1 MSQTIAYS
9 DAVVALSEADLDT
22 VVSLSHLPRLRIADL
37 YDLSSRLA
45 HPDAIDRRLAVLTD
59 EDLRALLAAD
69 TPSEAATA
77 LLLADGAGHP
87 LPGVADRIVA
97 MRGLPRP
104 EVSAIPALDAPAPWH
119 SVVAVQTVVLQAEY
133 SSLPL
138 TATGHVPVSALTDLG
153 HILDIEPST
162 VSALISIATTAG
174 LFHTDDDRVS
184 AGAEAES
191 WLGLSLLDAWRT
203 LADATV
209 PKDLAPVVEQAV
221 LHGAET
227 AQSMSDRL
235 IDAANTRWPLAH
247 EHLAARLQR
256 LLHDWR
262 VLAVID
268 AAGQLTDLGEAWG
281 AHDYERQQSLAEQW
295 PAPTEY
301 GYLYNHL
308 ELLVPG
314 LLTPQLARQLRR
326 IATPTRL
333 VETHTY
339 QISEQTIAAAVGHGE
354 SVGEIRDFLKTL
366 LRGDLSQPLQYL
378 LRSFAELPQ
387 AVVRRGRSDTAA
399 ASTRAAP
406 RTSPSNAASAA
417 RESADD
423 RDPVSRARALVSEFR
438 DSPDARI
445 RLLLETA
452 LREHAPISI
461 TVRVG
466 DALRTVVLEVIGMG
480 TTRLRGREPGAEI
493 ERTLPLK
500 AIAEVHPITK
510 ETSWDH

>member
-9 DAVVALSEADLDT
+9 DAVVALPDTDLDT

-45 HPDAIDRRLAVLTD
+45 HTDAIDRRLAVLTAD
-59 EDLRALLAAD
+59 DLRALLTAH
-69 TPSEAATA
+69 TPCAAATA
-77 LLLADGAGHP
+77 LLLADDAGDP
-87 LPGVADRIVA
+87 LPGVADRIAA
-97 MRGLPRP
+97 MRALPRP
-104 EVSAIPALDAPAPWH
+104 EVPVTRDLDAAAPWH
-119 SVVAVQTVVLQAEY
+119 SVIAVQTVVLQAEH

-138 TATGHVPVSALTDLG
+138 TATGHVPVSALAEVG

-162 VSALISIATTAG
+162 VSALISIAMVAG
-174 LFHTDDDRVS
+174 LFHADDNRV
-184 AGAEAES
+184 APTPEAAS
-191 WLGLSLLDAWRT
+191 WLDLRLLDAWRR
-203 LADATV
+203 LAAATV
-209 PKDLAPVVEQAV
+209 PDDLAAVVDEAV
-221 LHGAET
+221 AHRAET
-227 AQSMSDRL
+227 ARPMAETL
-235 IDAANTRWPLAH
+235 NDAATARWPLAH

-262 VLAVID
+262 VLTIID
-268 AAGQLTDLGEAWG
+268 ATGRLTDLGRAWVD
-281 AHDYERQQSLAEQW
+281 HDDDRQRQLAEQW
-295 PAPTEY
+295 PALTEY

-326 IATPTRL
+326 IAAPTRL

-339 QISEQTIAAAVGHGE
+339 QISEQTVAAALRHGE
-354 SVGEIRDFLKTL
+354 PVSAIRGFLETL
-366 LRGDLSQPLQYL
+366 LRGELSQPLEYL
-378 LRSFAELPQ
+378 LRSLAESPG
-387 AVVRRGRSDTAA
+387 ADGRRSRPGTESASTAA
-399 ASTRAAP
+399 APRA
-406 RTSPSNAASAA
+406 SSSSARSA
-417 RESADD
+417 TGSADD
-423 RDPVSRARALVSEFR
+423 RDPIARARALVGEFR

-452 LREHAPISI
+452 LREHAPVSI
-461 TVRVG
+461 TVHVG
-466 DALRTVVLEVIGMG
+466 DATRTVVLEVIGMG
-480 TTRLRGREPGAEI
+480 DTRLRGREPGAEI